1 MGARVWEPAD
11 GRPPQRPRLGLAGQV
26 GRRAHGAG
34 ARASSGRGLIMLGRA
49 GPRAEGAA
57 QARHEAHAGPAQVR
71 LISCRARPKKFC
83 FEPAHGLHAKWKTIP
98 TCDLGPTANK
108 ETGDNVRKISDLLGD
123 EKRG

>member
-1 MGARVWEPAD
+1 MLP
-11 GRPPQRPRLGLAGQV
+11 GRPTCHVRLGAN
-26 GRRAHGAG
+26 H
-34 ARASSGRGLIMLGRA
+34 A
-49 GPRAEGAA
+49 GPGRPHAEGAA

-71 LISCRARPKKFC
+71 LISCRARPKKLC